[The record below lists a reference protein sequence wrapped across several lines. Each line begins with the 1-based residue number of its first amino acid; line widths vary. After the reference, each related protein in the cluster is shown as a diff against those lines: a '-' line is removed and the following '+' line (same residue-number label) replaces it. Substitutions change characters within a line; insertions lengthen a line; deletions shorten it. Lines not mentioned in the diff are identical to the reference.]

1 MQPVAAFAARA
12 LSLVQS
18 HAGII
23 NDLEYDSPTM
33 TDKLHS
39 FCRLRERMLIPTS
52 CFFELYATD
61 YGRKI
66 RMPGFIKGMVRIS
79 DEWMNKI

>member
-66 RMPGFIKGMVRIS
+66 RKPGFIKGMVRIS